1 MFETIQRTYC
11 IFILN
16 FIYFI
21 YLNNFYA
28 LFIICCIA
36 KIQFYNSIPCV
47 ITCDKFSIFF
57 IMYIIHNTLMGQRGF
72 YNYPFYGGYDG
83 YNGYGNYSGYGGYG
97 YGYPYYGA
105 YGRYGGYGAYGGY
118 GGFPYGYYR
127 RYW

>member
-1 MFETIQRTYC
+1 M
-11 IFILN
+11 
-16 FIYFI
+16 
-21 YLNNFYA
+21 NNFYA
-28 LFIICCIA
+28 FFIICCIA

-72 YNYPFYGGYDG
+72 YNYPFYGGY
-83 YNGYGNYSGYGGYG
+83 GGYG

-105 YGRYGGYGAYGGY
+105 YGRYGGYGAYGGC